1 MKVGSHSPCP
11 CRVTG
16 MSGRGGG
23 GRYGEEAPGGSS
35 AGAVDG
41 NTGMIYLGVEGVGI
55 KGHVATT
62 KRALPAY
69 LKLTL
74 YLWKKVK

>member
-1 MKVGSHSPCP
+1 
-11 CRVTG
+11 
-16 MSGRGGG
+16 
-23 GRYGEEAPGGSS
+23 
-35 AGAVDG
+35 
-41 NTGMIYLGVEGVGI
+41 MIYLGVEGVGI